1 MRIPIL
7 MIFQFITIIGAWS
20 AKALED
26 GKITAE
32 EGLELVQSLAMIIGV
47 PLELEVPSGVKEVI
61 ENPSNKSD
69 AANVDKFLEA
79 SKIVRPEEPAKD

>member
-7 MIFQFITIIGAWS
+7 MIFQFITIIGAWA

-32 EGLELVQSLAMIIGV
+32 EGLELVQQLALIIGV
-47 PLELEVPSGVKEVI
+47 PLELEVPNEVKEAVT
-61 ENPSNKSD
+61 PK
-69 AANVDKFLEA
+69 
-79 SKIVRPEEPAKD
+79 